1 MDITTLAAAKTY
13 TNNKVEEI
21 IKGGDT
27 SVVDP
32 TLSLSGAAAD
42 AKVTGDRLGAI
53 EYQNV
58 ITDIDFE
65 HNGLPE
71 GEKVVLIYGDG
82 NFGNNAYVSTGK
94 DLIPRKTFNK
104 TFPHNGITITKN
116 DKTYHIEGTNALN
129 DSLSIHFGQTPNDIN
144 IELDETLIGKT
155 LKLMTFASETAEN
168 LGLVVELRNSDN
180 TRLERK
186 SMYVAKTNTYN
197 SSTVVVPEGT
207 IYMRVAFSVP
217 AGITLNHDIQVYAV
231 VDEDTQAIDL
241 NSSLTAE
248 VDTTVS
254 ELFTFPYQS
263 TVSTKLSLV
272 DYIGYTADNSEGGT
286 VTYLTP
292 EDFGAIGDG
301 FADDSVPIS
310 LCLATAATTKQ
321 TVLMAKKYYI
331 SNPIDI
337 SQDGLHI
344 IINDIE
350 YDGTDVAIKIRGC
363 NNTIKVHSID
373 SKGSGIN
380 FIADGTKHITYNDVE
395 VNTIISKSHGI
406 GLYSSPVSIYQNTVR
421 FNYIKAGGTG
431 SYGIGYFLADDG
443 TFVTENNF
451 YGGQIANC
459 EWAVYKCGGNSR
471 FYGLQIE
478 NNVQGGFLIQSGCTL
493 FYPRIAEASRGGSL
507 PFYKVIGSTRGVHIY
522 ETHGVAINE
531 IDLSDAEENF
541 TNDAGLE
548 RPLHEGLLGTIN
560 GRIMTRL
567 PGTGVNGNVPNT
579 YCMSAYTWGKFIIMQ
594 PFIAYRK
601 VVTTETLD
609 TRLIGRTEETDAEI
623 MSLAQLPTKYVV
635 NAVNSEIYLH
645 SSYCA
650 FGFNEFEVEQ
660 SNGFTCK
667 VYDRLENLIFDGTD
681 KGDGLYKFNVY
692 KDSEFCADY
701 SSGLLRRDFLGHYW
715 NVEKINI
722 PTKISQL
729 ENDLGLTS
737 GSNGSASIQSSEFY
751 ELIETITL
759 AEDTTSVTRNQYPD
773 GTAYKFK
780 ELYLKMVCPTAT
792 TAGSARYK
800 IKAGTST
807 LLNANVSNATSTSA
821 SNASS
826 VKFGDTKGIYE
837 STIYLGGGGGIRN
850 VQYYNSL
857 TQPHTRA
864 EKGAITEWEIT
875 ADSCEVL
882 PAGTVIYAY
891 GIKDYEK

>member
-1 MDITTLAAAKTY
+1 MNKEINVIKVDDSLYNLAD
-13 TNNKVEEI
+13 TNARQRL
-21 IKGGDT
+21 D
-27 SVVDP
+27 SV
-32 TLSLSGAAAD
+32 
-42 AKVTGDRLGAI
+42 

-58 ITDIDFE
+58 ITDIGFE
-65 HNGLPE
+65 HDRLPE
-71 GEKVVLIYGDG
+71 GEKVVSIYSDG
-82 NFGNNAYVSTGK
+82 NFGNNAYVCTSE
-94 DLIPRKTFNK
+94 DLIPRKTFTQNHLK
-104 TFPHNGITITKN
+104 YGITLTKTN
-116 DKTYHIEGTNALN
+116 NGYHIEGTNTHTS
-129 DSLSIHFGQTPNDIN
+129 SLSIYFGQTASDVKIKLN
-144 IELDETLIGKT
+144 EALIGKT
-155 LKLMTFASETAEN
+155 LKLLTFAN
-168 LGLVVELRNSDN
+168 DIIGDGLGLVVEFRDSSD
-180 TRLERK
+180 TQLSRK
-186 SMYVAKTNTYN
+186 SMYFAKTNAYN
-197 SSTVVVPEGT
+197 SSTIVVPEGT
-207 IYMRVAFSVP
+207 SYMRVSLSIS
-217 AGITLNHDIQVYAV
+217 AGKTLNHDIQAYVV
-231 VDEDTQAIDL
+231 VDEDTQTIDL
-241 NSSLTAE
+241 NGSLTAE
-248 VDTTVS
+248 VDTTVT
-254 ELFTFPYQS
+254 ELLTFPYQS

-272 DYIGYTADNSEGGT
+272 DYIGYTADNSEA
-286 VTYLTP
+286 VTSLSYLTP
-292 EDFGAIGDG
+292 EDFGAVGDG
-301 FADDSVPIS
+301 YADDSVPIS
-310 LCLATAATTKQ
+310 LCLATAAATKQ
-321 TVLMAKKYYI
+321 TVLMAKKYYV

-337 SQDGLHI
+337 NTDGLYI

-363 NNTIKVHSID
+363 NNTIKVHSVD
-373 SKGSGIN
+373 SKGSGVN
-380 FIADGTKHITYNDVE
+380 FVGDGSKHITYNDLE

-443 TFVTENNF
+443 TFITENNF

-493 FYPRIAEASRGGSL
+493 FYPRIAEASRDGSL
-507 PFYKVIGSTRGVHIY
+507 PFYKFIGSTRGVHIY

-541 TNDAGLE
+541 TNDADIE

-579 YCMSAYTWGKFIIMQ
+579 YCMKAYIWGRNLIMQ
-594 PFIAYRK
+594 PFMAYRK
-601 VVTTETLD
+601 AVITETLD
-609 TRLIGRTEETDAEI
+609 IRLIGRTEETDGEI
-623 MSLAQLPTKYVV
+623 ISLSQLPTKFVV
-635 NAVNSEIYLH
+635 NTVNSEIYLH

-667 VYDRLENLIFDGTD
+667 VYDALDNLIFDGTD
-681 KGDGLYKFNVY
+681 KGDGLYKLNVY
-692 KDSEFCADY
+692 KDAEYCIDN

-715 NVEKINI
+715 SVEKINI

-729 ENDLGLTS
+729 ENDLGFTS
-737 GSNGSASIQSSEFY
+737 GSNGSASGQSSESY

-759 AEDTTSVTRNQYPD
+759 AEDAAFVTRNQYPD

-780 ELYLKMVCPTAT
+780 ELYLKAVCPQAA
-792 TAGSARYK
+792 TAGTARYK
-800 IKAGTST
+800 IKAGSST
-807 LLNANVSNATSTSA
+807 LLNANVTNVTSTSA

-826 VKFGDTKGIYE
+826 VKYANNKGIYE
-837 STIYLGGGGGIRN
+837 STIYLGGGSGLRN

-857 TQPHTRA
+857 TQPYTRA
-864 EKGAITEWEIT
+864 EKGAITEWEIA
-875 ADSCEVL
+875 ADSCGVL